1 MTIQLF
7 VPTFDVENC
16 LKEVR
21 ECLDK
26 GWTGLGFK
34 TDRFEAAW
42 KTYTGLPHAH
52 FVNSATSGLHLALDV
67 FMNEGGWNHGDEVL
81 TTPLTFV
88 STNHAILYAGLEPV
102 FVDVDEHLCLDPNDL
117 LRKITPH
124 TRAAIF
130 VGLGGNTGRFE
141 RVREI
146 CRQKGLVLLLDAAH
160 MAGTRLHGETPRAD
174 VSVYSFQAVKNL
186 PTADSGMICFA
197 DERLDAIARKKSW
210 LGINRNTYERAS
222 DGSAYKWRYDVEYV
236 GFKYH
241 GNSIMAAI
249 GLAQL
254 PHLDSDND
262 RRRAIAARYEA
273 GFSRNKRIELIPTPN
288 GCLSARHLYQVGV
301 DRRDEVLNSL
311 AGRGI
316 NAGVHYRNNLD
327 YPMFAAHR
335 LTCPRASRQS
345 ERLLSLPLHL
355 RLTDAEVERVID
367 ALNDCTLGEAHGE
380 RIDDGLAR
388 STSA

>member
-7 VPTFDVENC
+7 VPTFDVEAC
-16 LKEVR
+16 LTEVR

-34 TDRFEAAW
+34 TERFEAAW
-42 KTYTGLPHAH
+42 KGYTGLPHAH

-67 FMNEGGWNHGDEVL
+67 FMNERRWNRGDEVL

-102 FVDVDEHLCLDPNDL
+102 FVDVDEHLCLDPDDL
-117 LRKITPH
+117 LGKITPH

-130 VGLGGNTGRFE
+130 VGLGGNTGQFE

-146 CRQKGLVLLLDAAH
+146 CRQRGLVLLLDAAH
-160 MAGTRLHGETPRAD
+160 MAGTRLHRETPRAD

-186 PTADSGMICFA
+186 PTADSGMVCFA
-197 DERLDAIARKKSW
+197 EEPLDAIARKKSW
-210 LGINRNTYERAS
+210 LGINQNTYKRAS
-222 DGSAYKWRYDVEYV
+222 DGATYKWRYDVEYV

-241 GNSIMAAI
+241 GNSIMAAL

-254 PHLDSDND
+254 PRLDSDNE

-273 GFSRNKRIELIPTPN
+273 GFSRNKRIELIPTPP
-288 GCLSARHLYQVGV
+288 GCVSARHLFQIAV
-301 DRRDEVLNSL
+301 DRRDEVLEFL

-335 LTCPRASRQS
+335 ATCPRASRQS

-355 RLTDAEVERVID
+355 RLTDEDVERVID
-367 ALNDCTLGEAHGE
+367 AVNDCTLDEAGGE
-380 RIDDGLAR
+380 RIHDGLPR
-388 STSA
+388 SISA